1 MQLLRK
7 SKIWFGDGTFDVVN
21 EPYMQLYSLHAFVR
35 SGESQKQMPLVFI
48 LMSRR
53 QIADYEAVFR
63 RLLVLV
69 TEIGGEGKCA

>member
-1 MQLLRK
+1 
-7 SKIWFGDGTFDVVN
+7 
-21 EPYMQLYSLHAFVR
+21 MQLYSLHAFVR